1 MDSDN
6 APVTGFIGEYEH
18 SVDGKNRVVLPS
30 AIRDKLDTDS
40 RLVLTIGFDG
50 CLTLYPSYEQFQS
63 FVDQTAEQGPTENA
77 RKLRRKLVGQ
87 AREVSV
93 DSQGRLVLPGEL
105 KDEAGITNSVTVVGN
120 FDSVDLWD
128 PETWRSYLDGVDLED
143 AAESVFE
150 DDA

>member
-1 MDSDN
+1 MDSDE

-50 CLTLYPSYEQFQS
+50 CLTLYPSYEQFES
-63 FVDQTAEQGPTENA
+63 FVDRTAEKGPTENA

-105 KDEAGITNSVTVVGN
+105 KDEAGISDSVTVVGN

-128 PETWRSYLDGVDLED
+128 PERWRSYLQDVDLED
-143 AAESVFE
+143 AAQSVFE

>member
-1 MDSDN
+1 MN
-6 APVTGFIGEYEH
+6 NFIGEYEH

-30 AIRDKLDTDS
+30 AIREKLDLND

-63 FVDQTAEQGPTENA
+63 FVEQMAEKGPTADA

-87 AREVSV
+87 AREVGI
-93 DSQGRLVLPGEL
+93 DKQGRLVLPAEL

-120 FDSVDLWD
+120 FDSVDFWD
-128 PETWRSYLDGVDLED
+128 PERWESYLEDVNLED
-143 AAESVFE
+143 AAEALFDE
-150 DDA
+150 ET

>member
-1 MDSDN
+1 MSSDELLEY
-6 APVTGFIGEYEH
+6 GFIGEYEH

-30 AIRDKLDTDS
+30 AIRDKLDTEN

-63 FVDQTAEQGPTENA
+63 FVERTAEQGPTANA

-105 KDEAGITNSVTVVGN
+105 KNEAGISNSVTVVGN
-120 FDSVDLWD
+120 FDSVDIWD
-128 PETWRSYLDGVDLED
+128 PERWRSYLDDVDLED

-150 DDA
+150 ADK

>member
-1 MDSDN
+1 MDSD
-6 APVTGFIGEYEH
+6 APGTDGFIGQYEH

-30 AIRDKLDTDS
+30 AIRDKLDDDN

-63 FVDQTAEQGPTENA
+63 FVDQTADQGPTENA
-77 RKLRRKLVGQ
+77 RKLRRKLIGQ

-105 KDEAGITNSVTVVGN
+105 KDEAGIDNSVTVVGN
-120 FDSVDLWD
+120 FDSVDFWD
-128 PETWRSYLDGVDLED
+128 PETWRSYLDDVNLED

-150 DDA
+150 VDS